1 MIVRNQIIDSHVYYI
16 HYNVM
21 TIDKYYLC
29 KNICPSCWQHSSLI
43 LRTFLHTSLV
53 FWSRLYLLYFLS
65 VGEVTLF
72 LQRWCGW
79 NSSLEAILDV
89 PETWKA
95 TTRNHSLLQRK
106 NTTTQLFIGHQIELS
121 FSSAKMHLLFDLSTK
136 IQVGHGDWKRERSIP
151 LQAGRHLGILPP
163 SQVSWIISSQM
174 EV

>member
-1 MIVRNQIIDSHVYYI
+1 MIVGNQIIDSDVYYI

-106 NTTTQLFIGHQIELS
+106 TQQHNYS
-121 FSSAKMHLLFDLSTK
+121 
-136 IQVGHGDWKRERSIP
+136 
-151 LQAGRHLGILPP
+151 LGIRLNYLLVLLKCTSYLTYQPK
-163 SQVSWIISSQM
+163 SRSDM
-174 EV
+174 EIENENVPFLYKLVGTWAFSPHPK